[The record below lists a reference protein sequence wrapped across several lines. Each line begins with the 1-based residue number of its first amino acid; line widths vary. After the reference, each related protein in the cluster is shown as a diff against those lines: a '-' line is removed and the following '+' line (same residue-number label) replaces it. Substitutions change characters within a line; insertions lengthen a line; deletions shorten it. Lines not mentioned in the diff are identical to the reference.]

1 MTNSWLPEGFE
12 RLARTQVAP
21 RVSDGSP
28 AALLIE
34 WAGDIREIRTISAI
48 IALTKRWTPLLRGK
62 RAVEA
67 MLEHKRA
74 FIMVPKLESF
84 DAIAAE
90 LAAAGVKATRI
101 AHDDIDVKA
110 IRERVGLTQ
119 EKFAIHYGLE
129 LDALRNW
136 EHGRRKPDTAAQS
149 YLRAIS
155 NDPAG
160 VEAALWGQADLSPA

>member
-1 MTNSWLPEGFE
+1 LTNSWLPEGFE

-34 WAGDIREIRTISAI
+34 WAGDIREIKTISAV
-48 IALTKRWTPLLRGK
+48 IALSKRWTPVLRAK
-62 RAVEA
+62 RGVEA
-67 MLEHKRA
+67 MLDHKRA
-74 FIMVPKLESF
+74 FVLIPKLESF

-101 AHDDIDVKA
+101 ARDDVDVKS
-110 IRERVGLTQ
+110 IRERLDLTQ
-119 EKFAIHYGLE
+119 EQFALHYGLE
-129 LDALRNW
+129 LDAVRNW

-160 VEAALWGQADLSPA
+160 VEAALWCYAALTPA